1 MWITIENLGGNQKLM
16 WGIYIR
22 SIKLKNLL
30 LEAERFRMARKE
42 VPDQIIT
49 KQDIA

>member
-1 MWITIENLGGNQKLM
+1 M
-16 WGIYIR
+16 
-22 SIKLKNLL
+22 IKNNYYKNLL